1 MDANRKSEIPRTTME
16 RLPGYLNFLKSWEC
30 PDGRVSSAVIAREMG
45 LSAITVRK
53 DLAYIA
59 SGRPRVGHLREEL
72 IERIARA
79 LGSGACRAAV
89 VVGVGN
95 LGHALMC
102 YKGFAPYGMRVAAGF
117 DVDARIVGGEVD
129 GKPVYPMEA
138 LPAFVRRTGTRIG
151 ILAVPASGAQEACE
165 RMAGRGH
172 SRHPEFCAR
181 APARATGRAR
191 AARRLRRLAG
201 AARRRRRGFEART
214 QFCPAW
220 RRRAAELKLPPG
232 AVE

>member
-1 MDANRKSEIPRTTME
+1 MDANRKPEIPRTTME

-165 RMAGRGH
+165 RMAEAGIRGILNFAPAH
-172 SRHPEFCAR
+172 LR
-181 APARATGRAR
+181 APQGVRVRHEDFAVSLALL
-191 AARRLRRLAG
+191 AAGVEDSEREPSSALPG
-201 AARRRRRGFEART
+201 DAAP
-214 QFCPAW
+214 QS
-220 RRRAAELKLPPG
+220 
-232 AVE
+232 

>member
-1 MDANRKSEIPRTTME
+1 MDANRKPEIPRTTME

-59 SGRPRVGHLREEL
+59 SGRPRAGHLREEL

-165 RMAGRGH
+165 RMADAGIRGILNFAPAH
-172 SRHPEFCAR
+172 LR
-181 APARATGRAR
+181 APQGVRVRHEDFAVSLALL
-191 AARRLRRLAG
+191 AAGVEDSEREPGSALSG
-201 AARRRRRGFEART
+201 DAAP
-214 QFCPAW
+214 QS
-220 RRRAAELKLPPG
+220 
-232 AVE
+232 